1 MIVSIDIGTS
11 YSSICIP
18 GDSGKAV
25 PVDISTGTS
34 MYGSKFSLPSAVF
47 VEDDGSILVGQAAM
61 NSRKRAPQNF
71 RMEFKRDMGQD
82 IPILLGQRQ
91 FLPKD
96 LYAEMFRHMVDC
108 ATKTGGGAIEKAY
121 ITYPA
126 SFGKKKREQITEAA
140 RAAGLFETVLVD
152 EPTAA
157 AMGYFKAGLI
167 KEGEKILIYDFGG
180 GTFDASLLGCNRGEF
195 HSLAEP
201 AGLEHCGG
209 IDIDRMIYEDMLRKL
224 DPDMLAL
231 VNQKPINRMRL
242 DSQLA
247 ELAVKAKHHL
257 SSAKNFSEDIQIG
270 FELVPYSLSRE
281 ALEGMISPIVGQ
293 TISVCRSL
301 LKNAGLEAS
310 DLSAILMVGGTS
322 RIPLVQ
328 TAVAQLAKNVPV
340 LASMDLELAVASG
353 ALGFETKTDGMK
365 TAATDIKAHG
375 VPAQEEP
382 AADTSKKH
390 EKMGVTTAVKEPP
403 KLDSGRKEEPEKIT
417 PQLYAPDINRCF
429 ALLKG
434 SGTVLLSDK
443 FYMDVNHQRQI
454 KEWKDIIQLCGQN
467 ISKEKFLMGLRKDGT
482 IIAEIVED
490 CGMCD
495 ISAWHD
501 IVRIACGHDHI
512 VGLKKDGTVLAVGSN
527 RDGQCNVYGWKNI
540 VYIACGYSQ
549 TYGITKDGTVL
560 AVGNNND
567 KQCDCAVS
575 QWWKDIIMVSG
586 GFLHTAGLK
595 KDGTAVAVGN
605 NSYGQCNID
614 SYHGWK
620 NLISITC
627 GEYYTVGLRSDGTV
641 IAVGDNEYGQCNIH
655 EWKDIIAVF
664 ANAMHTFGLRK
675 DGAILMTDFDLEK
688 RSERHWLKADE
699 TKYHVVNK
707 RTELL
712 KEKWF

>member
-25 PVDISTGTS
+25 PVDISTVTS

-96 LYAEMFRHMVDC
+96 LYTEMFRHMADC

-126 SFGKKKREQITEAA
+126 SFGKKKREQIIEAA

-281 ALEGMISPIVGQ
+281 ALEEMLSPMAGQ

-328 TAVAQLAKNVPV
+328 MAVAQLAKNVPV
-340 LASMDLELAVASG
+340 LASIDLELAVASG
-353 ALGFETKTDGMK
+353 ALGFETKTDGME

-390 EKMGVTTAVKEPP
+390 EKMTVTTSIKEPP
-403 KLDSGRKEEPEKIT
+403 KPDSGRKEEAETIT
-417 PQLYAPDINRCF
+417 PQLYVPDINRCF

-482 IIAEIVED
+482 IIAEIGED

-575 QWWKDIIMVSG
+575 QWWKDIIMVSC
-586 GFLHTAGLK
+586 GFLHTAG
-595 KDGTAVAVGN
+595 
-605 NSYGQCNID
+605 
-614 SYHGWK
+614 
-620 NLISITC
+620 
-627 GEYYTVGLRSDGTV
+627 
-641 IAVGDNEYGQCNIH
+641 
-655 EWKDIIAVF
+655 
-664 ANAMHTFGLRK
+664 
-675 DGAILMTDFDLEK
+675 
-688 RSERHWLKADE
+688 
-699 TKYHVVNK
+699 
-707 RTELL
+707 
-712 KEKWF
+712 